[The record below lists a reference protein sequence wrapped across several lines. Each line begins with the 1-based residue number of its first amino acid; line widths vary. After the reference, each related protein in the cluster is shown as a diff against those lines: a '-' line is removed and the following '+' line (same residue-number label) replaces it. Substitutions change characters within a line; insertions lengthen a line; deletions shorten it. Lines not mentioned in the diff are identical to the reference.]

1 MDTKLKSINSKKTT
15 RIVALVLAVALFF
28 VSGYSASLFIREMLV
43 YSSQTSDSFT
53 QTPVFRQMLND
64 YERELLHNGEDISAT
79 NIDEFRKTETG
90 KNIEF
95 RRNNALERVEES
107 FTLLDASGIKIY
119 VAEGNRYRY
128 KLNLHSGTY
137 YFTYDGGRISS
148 DDFNSYEYRYEYNNE
163 NVTSIYAAD
172 GSVVPETTFVE
183 GSINGSYLSRI
194 SEALGYLNS
203 LSDYSCYGEI
213 DRVSAVELV
222 NEQYDRE
229 LDNYFSSRGYYSSL
243 TGNTN
248 SVKYAVF
255 FSSTGNVITNC
266 DVTRADTREQILGKI
281 GGNYVECYENGKYEL
296 LKGKAVTVAEGA
308 LHDVKNEFIPINQY
322 KSVIEQKAGYGNI
335 AKMYAS
341 YDPTGADIFG
351 VGEEMFNRFAS
362 NPLTD
367 ISLGKMAAISLIT
380 FALACAIGIYLICIA
395 GKKEDGSVELCFADR
410 VPFIINLALGIGVM
424 FLCGAAV
431 LFGIVFEVEPA
442 NVPQMPMTLLAL
454 IGKPISGWTA
464 ALFALFFAI
473 PTLILMSVARNIR
486 NKTFWKHTLV
496 YWLLKPARL
505 LWGKLKIKLASLKKM
520 IAADYINGDGKKFKT
535 LAIVAVCV
543 VAAVFMFTTFL
554 ILAINEGAGSIFF
567 IFLCIVCVGI
577 VLYCVVHISALD
589 KIMNA
594 VSQTKNGRL
603 DSKIETKYMPGFMRN
618 FAEDIASMQDGLQ
631 QAVENAV
638 KDQRMKAELITNV
651 SHDLKTP
658 LTSIVSYVDLLKKC
672 DVQDETAQ
680 KYISVLDEKA
690 AKMKKLIEDL
700 VEASKASSGAIELHP
715 VKINLCEFA
724 AQAVGEHTDELQKA
738 GIEIVLRSTQNPV
751 FVTADAQKTS
761 RIIENLFSN
770 IRKYAMENTRVYV
783 EVSGGNQ
790 YGSIVIKNISKYP
803 LDVKAD
809 ELVQRFVRGDASR
822 TGEGSGLGL
831 SIANNLCELQK
842 GKFNVYVD
850 GDLFK
855 VTVALPIEK

>member
-1 MDTKLKSINSKKTT
+1 MDTKLRSINSRKAT

-28 VSGYSASLFIREMLV
+28 VSGYSASVFLREMFV
-43 YSSQTSDSFT
+43 YSSRTAENFT
-53 QTPVFRQMLND
+53 QTPVFRRMLND
-64 YERELLHNGEDISAT
+64 YERAVIYNGEDISAT
-79 NIDEFRKTETG
+79 NIEEFKKTETG
-90 KNIEF
+90 KNIEL
-95 RRNNALERVEES
+95 RRDEALKRIEES
-107 FTLLDASGIKIY
+107 FTLLDASGIKAY
-119 VAEGNRYRY
+119 VTEGNRYRY
-128 KLNLHSGTY
+128 KLSLKTGTY
-137 YFTYDGGRISS
+137 YFRYDGERISK
-148 DDFNSYEYRYEYNNE
+148 DEFNSYDYVYEYE
-163 NVTSIYAAD
+163 YEDTTVVYPIAD
-172 GSVVPETTFVE
+172 SGEWETTVVADA
-183 GSINGSYLSRI
+183 SLGSYVSRI
-194 SEALGYLNS
+194 SAALNYLNS
-203 LSDYSCYGEI
+203 LSNYSCYGESDKATVI
-213 DRVSAVELV
+213 GIV
-222 NEQYDRE
+222 NEQF
-229 LDNYFSSRGYYSSL
+229 DNEIDTWFGSRGYYSSL
-243 TGNTN
+243 QGNTN
-248 SVKYAVF
+248 SVKYAIF

-266 DVTRADTREQILGKI
+266 GVTRADTREQILGKI
-281 GGNYVECYENGKYEL
+281 GGNYVESYENGKYSL
-296 LKGKAVTVAEGA
+296 LKGKAVDVAEGA
-308 LHDVKNEFIPINQY
+308 LQDVKNEFMPINEY
-322 KSVIEQKAGYGNI
+322 KSIIEREAGYGNI
-335 AKMYAS
+335 SKMYVS
-341 YDPTGADIFG
+341 YSPTETDIFG
-351 VGEEMFNRFAS
+351 VGEEMFERFAE

-367 ISLGKMAAISLIT
+367 ISLGKMAGISLIA

-410 VPFIINLALGIGVM
+410 IPFAINLALGIGVM
-424 FLCGAAV
+424 VLLGFAV
-431 LFGIVFEVEPA
+431 LYGIVYEVEPA

-454 IGKPISGWTA
+454 IGKPISTWM
-464 ALFALFFAI
+464 ALFFAVFFAI

-496 YWLLKPARL
+496 YWLLKPVR
-505 LWGKLKIKLASLKKM
+505 WVWSKLKIKLANLKKM
-520 IAADYINGDGKKFKT
+520 IVADYVNGDGKKFKKI
-535 LAIVAVCV
+535 AVIAVCGV
-543 VAAVFMFTTFL
+543 VALCLFL
-554 ILAINEGAGSIFF
+554 SFLSYAFGDEIGLLLLIFFSLISIFALF
-567 IFLCIVCVGI
+567 YCII
-577 VLYCVVHISALD
+577 HISALD

-603 DSKIETKYMPGFMRN
+603 DSKIDTRYMPGFMKN

-724 AQAVGEHTDELQKA
+724 AQAAGEHTDELQKA
-738 GIEIVLRSTQNPV
+738 GIEIVLRSSQNPV

-803 LDVKAD
+803 LNVEAD
-809 ELVQRFVRGDASR
+809 ELVQRFVRGDSSR

-831 SIANNLCELQK
+831 SIAKNLCELQK
-842 GKFNVYVD
+842 GKFNVHVD

-855 VTVALPIEK
+855 VTIALPIAQ

>member
-1 MDTKLKSINSKKTT
+1 MDTKLKSINSKRIT
-15 RIVALVLAVALFF
+15 RIVAFVLAVVLFF
-28 VSGYSASLFIREMLV
+28 VSGYSASFFIREMLV
-43 YSSQTSDSFT
+43 YSTQTAEDFT
-53 QTPVFRQMLND
+53 QSPVFRVMLND
-64 YERELLHNGEDISAT
+64 YERAVIHNGEDISAT
-79 NIDEFRKTETG
+79 NIEEFKKTETG

-95 RRNNALERVEES
+95 RRDEALKRVEES
-107 FTLLDASGIKIY
+107 FKILDASGIKVFIT
-119 VAEGNRYRY
+119 EDNRYRY
-128 KLNLHSGTY
+128 KLSLKTGTY
-137 YFTYDGGRISS
+137 YFRYDGEIISL
-148 DDFNSYEYRYEYNNE
+148 DDFNSYDYVYEYRDYT
-163 NVTSIYAAD
+163 VI
-172 GSVVPETTFVE
+172 ETTLVADMAYS
-183 GSINGSYLSRI
+183 GGIAKI
-194 SEALGYLNS
+194 SEALRYLNS
-203 LSDYSCYGEI
+203 LSEYSCYGESDKATVI
-213 DRVSAVELV
+213 GIV
-222 NEQYDRE
+222 NEQF
-229 LDNYFSSRGYYSSL
+229 DNEIETWFGSRGYYSSL
-243 TGNTN
+243 QGNTN
-248 SVKYAVF
+248 SVKYAIF

-266 DVTRADTREQILGKI
+266 GVTRADTREQILGKI
-281 GGNYVECYENGKYEL
+281 GGSFVESYENGKYAL
-296 LKGKAVTVAEGA
+296 LKGKAVGVKDGT
-308 LHDVKNEFIPINQY
+308 LQDIKNEFMPINEY
-322 KSVIEQKAGYGNI
+322 KSIIEREAGYGNI
-335 AKMYAS
+335 SKMYVS
-341 YDPTGADIFG
+341 YDSTGTDIFG

-362 NPLTD
+362 NPLSG
-367 ISLGKMAAISLIT
+367 ISLDKMAAISFIA

-410 VPFIINLALGIGVM
+410 IPFIISLALGIGVM

-431 LFGIVFEVEPA
+431 LGGIIFEVEPA
-442 NVPQMPMTLLAL
+442 NVPQMPMSLLAL
-454 IGKPISGWTA
+454 IGKPISIWTA
-464 ALFALFFAI
+464 LFFAVFFAI

-496 YWLLKPARL
+496 YWILKPVRWA
-505 LWGKLKIKLASLKKM
+505 WGKLKIKLENLKKM
-520 IAADYINGDGKKFKT
+520 IVADYVNGDGKKFKKIAT
-535 LAIVAVCV
+535 IAVCGV
-543 VAAVFMFTTFL
+543 VALCLLLSFL
-554 ILAINEGAGSIFF
+554 SYAFGDGIGLLLLIFFSLISIFALF
-567 IFLCIVCVGI
+567 YCII
-577 VLYCVVHISALD
+577 HISALD

-603 DSKIETKYMPGFMRN
+603 DSKIDTKYMPGFMRG
-618 FAEDIASMQDGLQ
+618 FAEDVATMQDGLQ

-638 KDQRMKAELITNV
+638 KDQKMKAELITNV

-724 AQAVGEHTDELQKA
+724 AQAAGEHTDELQKA
-738 GIEIVLRSTQNPV
+738 GIEIVLRSSQNPV

-803 LDVKAD
+803 LNVEAD
-809 ELVQRFVRGDASR
+809 ELIQRFVRGDSSR

-842 GKFNVYVD
+842 GKFNVHVD

-855 VTVALPIEK
+855 VTIALPTAQ